1 MIDKKIVFPDYKNS
15 ILNLINS
22 ILKYYKVNTKYNGID
37 ILDEVLQNR
46 YQNIVLIILDGMG
59 EKILDITSPEGLF
72 KEKQKKTITSVF
84 PSTTAAAMTTYY
96 SGKPPIE
103 TGWIAWSQYF
113 KEYGRSIDILPN
125 RDSYTGEIYKDAK
138 INVQE
143 QIQYISIYDQIEE
156 ASKEVKAYE
165 ISPSYCMSRSKRNIN
180 ANTIE
185 ILCDSIEAICKNTDK
200 NFILAYNDEPDGL
213 LHKCGCK
220 SSEVKEF
227 ILDTEKKIEDL
238 YNNLQG
244 TNTLLII
251 SADHG
256 HKDIEKVYDILH
268 MEDIQDCL
276 IMPPS
281 LESRCTTFWIK
292 EEKKKQFEQIFKERF
307 REEFLLYTREEFL
320 EKHMLGYGNKHKK
333 IDDFIG
339 NYISVSIGSA
349 SFKLGTNISK
359 EKPEK
364 KSTHCGLSPEEM
376 EVPFIIL

>member
-268 MEDIQDCL
+268 MDDIQDCL

-320 EKHMLGYGNKHKK
+320 EKHMLGYGNKHNK

>member
-339 NYISVSIGSA
+339 NYISLSIGSA